1 MSPFLAVPFALA
13 ASAIASQDAPKPRI
27 ELLGRVASVTDT
39 NIERNKEAT
48 PSNGT
53 VLGLSARY
61 RSSEQDPRWTVD
73 YDLAAHQYSNSEEFD
88 RVSHRLQVVYTREL
102 SKPLELE
109 VAAEASVKGSTEDR
123 DLSNQLSLQPE
134 LSVRLN
140 RSDKLKLKL
149 ALRKRES
156 PDDRR
161 RNSDNVYG
169 QVAWQHR
176 FDPDRRLEI
185 GFRYEV
191 NRAQSARNHY
201 VRWGYKIGYE
211 ARVSPRTKL
220 EAEFWY
226 RPRLHTHRLVDDGP
240 NRMDKAY
247 SLEFAARHRMNP
259 RTELTFSWRFESRTS
274 NDPDKGFGA
283 HTVQVGANFRF

>member
-1 MSPFLAVPFALA
+1 MSPLLAVPLALA
-13 ASAIASQDAPKPRI
+13 ASAIASQDAPTPRI
-27 ELLGRVASVTDT
+27 ELLGRVAWVADT
-39 NIERNKEAT
+39 NIERNQEAT

-61 RSSEQDPRWTVD
+61 RSSEHDPGWTVD
-73 YDLAAHQYSNSEEFD
+73 YDLAAHQYSNSEKFD
-88 RVSHRLQVVYTREL
+88 RVSHRLQVVYTSEL

-109 VAAEASVKGSTEDR
+109 VAGEVSAKGSTEDR
-123 DLSNQLSLQPE
+123 DLSNQVSLQPE

-156 PDDRR
+156 PEDQR

-211 ARVSPRTKL
+211 SRLSSRTAL

-226 RPRLHTHRLVDDGP
+226 RPRLYTHRVVDDGA
-240 NRMDKAY
+240 NRMDQTY
-247 SLEFAARHRMNP
+247 SLELAAKHRLNS
-259 RTELTFSWRFESRTS
+259 RAELTLTWRFENRTS
-274 NDPDKGFGA
+274 NDPAKGFAA